1 MDASTPS
8 RRSLSIPNHRVDGVS
23 YCLNPNCRRTQ
34 VLAAGE
40 TCKHCGTPLW
50 IDGRY
55 RLVRSLRAM
64 NPLATTEVF
73 EVESR
78 RPDRTRKV
86 MKVLKDTDPQAIEHF
101 EREALALQW
110 LDHPG
115 IPKVDLSD
123 YFTVEIPGR
132 DAVQT
137 LHCLVMENIE
147 GENLEE
153 WIRKRGRIDQKTAIV
168 WLKQLLEIVT
178 VIHEHHFFHRDIK
191 PSNIMR
197 RSQGQLVLIDFGS
210 VRSMTNTYVAAV
222 HAREV
227 TASLSVGYTPQEQ
240 VDGQALP
247 QSDLFALG
255 RTFVYL
261 LTGMHPAEFPYHP
274 GSHRL
279 NWHQEAP
286 QISKAFKNLID
297 ELMAPEPGQRPAS
310 AASVYRNL
318 SEHKIFLT
326 DLRLTLTSRQFKR
339 RLAVLFVLGITTV
352 SLYRLSFPLLNSYY
366 YKKGVEALENGQFE
380 QALKYYDT
388 ALFYNKNDAK
398 SYNDKGLIYEIKNEI
413 NKAKD
418 MFEQAVMLEPENPI
432 SLYNLGGIYDD
443 TGDLAKARDNYRK
456 VMTSAHPVSIKA
468 LNDLARLNILDDRL
482 EKAISLTSYGL
493 QNDPGT
499 EIKAA
504 LYKNRGWAYFLMN
517 NYDQASMDLHAAIE
531 LDQGRTD
538 AYCLLAQ
545 VLEAQHKQ
553 ADALKSWSHCRDGSS
568 RRNLEVRFWQTM
580 ARQRLMNQEKYHDL

>member
-23 YCLNPNCRRTQ
+23 YCINPNCRQTQ
-34 VLAAGE
+34 DLVDGE
-40 TCKHCGTPLW
+40 TCQHCGTPLW
-50 IDGRY
+50 VDGRY

-64 NPLATTEVF
+64 NPLAATDVF

-86 MKVLKDTDPQAIEHF
+86 MKVLKDTDPQAIDHF

-123 YFTVEIPGR
+123 YFTVEIPGP
-132 DAVQT
+132 DTVQM
-137 LHCLVMENIE
+137 LHCLVMEKIE

-153 WIRKRGRIDQKTAIV
+153 WIRKRSRIDQKTAIA
-168 WLKQLLEIVT
+168 WLKQLLDILT
-178 VIHEHHFFHRDIK
+178 AIHDHQFFHRDIK

-210 VRSMTNTYVAAV
+210 VRNLSNTYVAAV

-227 TASLSVGYTPQEQ
+227 TASLSIGYTPQEQ
-240 VDGQALP
+240 IDGQAVP

-261 LTGMHPAEFPYHP
+261 LTGMHPADLSYYP

-297 ELMAPEPGQRPAS
+297 ELMAPEPGQRPLS

-318 SEHKIFLT
+318 SEHQIFLT
-326 DLRLTLTSRQFKR
+326 DLRLTFTSRQFKR
-339 RLAVLFVLGITTV
+339 RLAVLLILGVTTV
-352 SLYRLSFPLLNSYY
+352 SLYYLSFPLLNSYY
-366 YKKGVEALENGQFE
+366 YKRGVKALESNKFE
-380 QALKYYDT
+380 QALEYYEK
-388 ALFYNKNDAK
+388 ALSYDKNDAK
-398 SYNDKGLIYEIKNEI
+398 SYNDKGIIYQIQGDLNNAEE
-413 NKAKD
+413 
-418 MFEQAVMLEPENPI
+418 MFEKAVVLAPDNWI
-432 SLYNLGGIYDD
+432 AAYNLGGIYDE
-443 TGDLAKARDNYRK
+443 TGDLENAKAYYRK
-456 VMTSAHPVSIKA
+456 VISSTTHPVADKA
-468 LNDLARLNILDDRL
+468 LSSLARLNILDDQL
-482 EKAISLTSYGL
+482 EKAIALTSYGI
-493 QNDPGT
+493 QNDPGN

-517 NYDQASMDLHAAIE
+517 NHVQASTDLRMAIA
-531 LDQGRTD
+531 LDQERTD
-538 AYCLLAQ
+538 AHCLLAQ
-545 VLEAQHKQ
+545 VLEAQGKE
-553 ADALKSWSHCRDGSS
+553 ADALKFWRQCRDGDSL
-568 RRNLEVRFWQTM
+568 RNLEVRVWQTM
-580 ARQRLMNQEKYHDL
+580 ARQRLMNQEK

>member
-23 YCLNPNCRRTQ
+23 YCINPHCRQTQ
-34 VLAAGE
+34 VIADGE
-40 TCKHCGTPLW
+40 ICKHCGTPLW
-50 IDGRY
+50 VDGRY

-64 NPLATTEVF
+64 NPLAATDVF

-78 RPDRTRKV
+78 QPDRTRKV
-86 MKVLKDTDPQAIEHF
+86 MKVLKDSDPQAIDHF

-137 LHCLVMENIE
+137 LHCLVMEKIE
-147 GENLEE
+147 GENLEA
-153 WIRKRGRIDQKTAIV
+153 WIRKSGRIDQKTAIV
-168 WLKQLLEIVT
+168 WLKQLLEILT
-178 VIHEHHFFHRDIK
+178 IIHDHQFFHRDIK

-210 VRSMTNTYVAAV
+210 VINMSNTYVASV
-222 HAREV
+222 RAREV

-240 VDGQALP
+240 VDGQAVP

-261 LTGMHPAEFPYHP
+261 LTGIHPADLSYYP

-297 ELMAPEPGQRPAS
+297 ELMAPEPGQRPMS

-318 SEHKIFLT
+318 SEHQIFLT

-339 RLAVLFVLGITTV
+339 CLAILLILGVTTV
-352 SLYRLSFPLLNSYY
+352 SLYHLSFPLLNAYY
-366 YKKGVEALENGQFE
+366 YKRGVKALEIGKFE
-380 QALKYYDT
+380 QAIGYYEK
-388 ALFYNKNDAK
+388 ALSYDKNDAK
-398 SYNDKGLIYEIKNEI
+398 SYNDQGIVYQIQGDLDN
-413 NKAKD
+413 AKE
-418 MFEQAVMLEPENPI
+418 MFEKAVALAPDNWVAA
-432 SLYNLGGIYDD
+432 YNLGGIYDE
-443 TGDLAKARDNYRK
+443 TGDLENARKYYKK
-456 VMTSAHPVSIKA
+456 VISSTHPVADKA
-468 LNDLARLNILDDRL
+468 LSNLARLNILDNQL
-482 EKAISLTSYGL
+482 EKAISLTSYGI
-493 QNDPGT
+493 QNDPGN

-504 LYKNRGWAYFLMN
+504 LYKNRGWAYFLMSN
-517 NYDQASMDLHAAIE
+517 PAQASADLRMAIE
-531 LDQGRTD
+531 LDQERTD
-538 AYCLLAQ
+538 AHCLLAQ
-545 VLEAQHKQ
+545 VLEAQDKE
-553 ADALKSWSHCRDGSS
+553 ADALKFWLHCRDGDSL
-568 RRNLEVRFWQTM
+568 RNLEVRVWQTM
-580 ARQRLMNQEKYHDL
+580 ARQRLMNQEKYDDP